1 MPQTEY
7 EKGRGI
13 VRSSSFLVS
22 GFLQGEQ
29 GVNFFSVKMR
39 ASRER
44 DGVREHIS
52 GAEHMVAASAVPEL
66 ARDLVLRA
74 QNHSKGVPDFINIKV
89 EEVEEASCLRL
100 KALPVRSLA
109 CETAKEGLEL
119 ARDLLKK
126 AGVADPDA
134 VVRLMPKAGQLR
146 GAMVLDAD
154 TLERLEPD
162 RERGVRATNMG
173 RAENTQKENTK
184 NHYAEALVLATKVAN
199 APHIV
204 AEICISDDPDY
215 VTGYVASKSLGY
227 VRILRMK
234 EMGSPEGGRIF
245 LYRGPREELS
255 ATLEFIEHKPVLV
268 EDLPEKPGD
277 SEKGAKSGDQQPQRP
292 DKWAFLA
299 RGLSEIREKGLARS
313 VRDMQSG
320 PGPWVEF
327 EGRKVLLMASND
339 YLGLANHPKVKE
351 NAARALLQWGTGSGG
366 SRLTTG
372 SMTLHGELE
381 ARLAA
386 FKKTEAALLFNTGYM
401 ANVGVITALCG
412 RGDVIFSD
420 ELNHASIIDGC
431 RQSRAEVVV
440 YRHNDMADLEEKAKR
455 HVGRRGL
462 IVSDSVFSMD
472 GDVVP
477 LADLC
482 RIADAYGFLSMID
495 EAHATGV
502 VGETGHGVT
511 ELCGCRPD
519 IVVGTLS
526 KALGSEGGFVC
537 ASAQLVEYLV
547 NRARSFIFSTALP
560 AACVA
565 AALTSLDILEREPK
579 LVQGLRS
586 NVAFFCS
593 TLRGLGIA
601 ATSESAIVPL
611 IVGDERRAT
620 RAAELLLEQG
630 IFLSAIRYPS
640 VARGSA
646 RLRATVRADHN
657 REDLARAANGIAR
670 VLKETA
676 GE

>member
-1 MPQTEY
+1 M
-7 EKGRGI
+7 
-13 VRSSSFLVS
+13 
-22 GFLQGEQ
+22 
-29 GVNFFSVKMR
+29 NFFSVKMR

-52 GAEHMVAASAVPEL
+52 GAEHMVAASEVPEL

-100 KALPVRSLA
+100 KALPVRSLS
-109 CETAKEGLEL
+109 CETAKEGLAL
-119 ARDLLKK
+119 ARDLLRE

-134 VVRLMPKAGQLR
+134 VVRLMAKAGQLR

-173 RAENTQKENTK
+173 RAEDTQTGTTK

-234 EMGSPEGGRIF
+234 EMGSSEGGRIF

-255 ATLEFIEHKPVLV
+255 ATLEFIERKPVLV
-268 EDLPEKPGD
+268 EDLPEKPGV
-277 SEKGAKSGDQQPQRP
+277 SAKSQQPT

-299 RGLSEIREKGLARS
+299 RGLSEIRERGLARS

-320 PGPWVEF
+320 PGPRVEF
-327 EGRKVLLMASND
+327 DGRKVLLMASND
-339 YLGLANHPKVKE
+339 YLGLANDPKVKE
-351 NAARALLQWGTGSGG
+351 RAARALLQWGTGSGG

-401 ANVGVITALCG
+401 VNVGVITALCG

-440 YRHNDMADLEEKAKR
+440 YRHNDMADLEEKAKC

-477 LADLC
+477 LAELC

-537 ASAQLVEYLV
+537 ANAQLVEYLV

-565 AALTSLDILEREPK
+565 AALASLDILEREPK
-579 LVQGLRS
+579 RVQGLRE

-593 TLRGLGIA
+593 TLRGLGVA

-630 IFLSAIRYPS
+630 ILVSAIRYPS

-646 RLRATVRADHN
+646 RLRATVRADHS

>member
-1 MPQTEY
+1 M
-7 EKGRGI
+7 
-13 VRSSSFLVS
+13 
-22 GFLQGEQ
+22 
-29 GVNFFSVKMR
+29 NFFSVKMR

-44 DGVREHIS
+44 NGVREHIS
-52 GAEHMVAASAVPEL
+52 GAEHMVAALEVPDL

-74 QNHSKGVPDFINIKV
+74 QKHSKGVPDFINIKV

-100 KALPVRSLA
+100 KALPVRSLP
-109 CETAKEGLEL
+109 CETAKEGLAL
-119 ARDLLKK
+119 ARDLLRE

-134 VVRLMPKAGQLR
+134 VVRLMPKAGSLR

-162 RERGVRATNMG
+162 KERGVRATNMG
-173 RAENTQKENTK
+173 RAENTQKGTTK

-199 APHIV
+199 APNIV

-565 AALTSLDILEREPK
+565 AALACLDILEREPK

>member
-1 MPQTEY
+1 M
-7 EKGRGI
+7 
-13 VRSSSFLVS
+13 
-22 GFLQGEQ
+22 
-29 GVNFFSVKMR
+29 NFFSVKMR

-52 GAEHMVAASAVPEL
+52 GAEHMVAASEVPEL

-100 KALPVRSLA
+100 KALSVRSLS
-109 CETAKEGLEL
+109 CETAQEGLAL
-119 ARDLLKK
+119 ARDLLRK

-134 VVRLMPKAGQLR
+134 VVRLMPKAGKLR

-173 RAENTQKENTK
+173 RAENTQKGTTK

-234 EMGSPEGGRIF
+234 ELGSSEGGRIF

-255 ATLEFIEHKPVLV
+255 ATLEFIERKPVLV
-268 EDLPEKPGD
+268 EDLPEKPGV
-277 SEKGAKSGDQQPQRP
+277 STKSQQPT
-292 DKWAFLA
+292 DKWTFLA
-299 RGLSEIREKGLARS
+299 RGLSEIRERGLVRS

-320 PGPWVEF
+320 PGPRVEF
-327 EGRKVLLMASND
+327 DGRKVLLMASND
-339 YLGLANHPKVKE
+339 YLGLANDPKVKE
-351 NAARALLQWGTGSGG
+351 RAARALLQWGTGSGG

-440 YRHNDMADLEEKAKR
+440 YRHNDMADLEEKAKC

-477 LADLC
+477 LAELC

-537 ASAQLVEYLV
+537 ANAQLVEYLV

-565 AALTSLDILEREPK
+565 AALASLDILEREPK
-579 LVQGLRS
+579 RVQGLRE

-593 TLRGLGIA
+593 TLKGLGVA

-620 RAAELLLEQG
+620 RAAKLLLEQG
-630 IFLSAIRYPS
+630 ILVSAIRYPS

-646 RLRATVRADHN
+646 RLRATVRADHS

-670 VLKETA
+670 VLKGTA

>member
-1 MPQTEY
+1 M
-7 EKGRGI
+7 
-13 VRSSSFLVS
+13 
-22 GFLQGEQ
+22 
-29 GVNFFSVKMR
+29 NFFSVKMR

-52 GAEHMVAASAVPEL
+52 GAEHMVAASEVPQL

-89 EEVEEASCLRL
+89 EEVPEASCLRL
-100 KALPVRSLA
+100 KALPVRSLS
-109 CETAKEGLEL
+109 CETAKEGLAL
-119 ARDLLKK
+119 ARDLLKE

-134 VVRLMPKAGQLR
+134 VVRLMPKAGKLR

-173 RAENTQKENTK
+173 RAENTQKGTTK

-234 EMGSPEGGRIF
+234 ELGSSEGGRIF

-255 ATLEFIEHKPVLV
+255 ATLEFIERKPVLV
-268 EDLPEKPGD
+268 EDLPEKPGV
-277 SEKGAKSGDQQPQRP
+277 SAKSQQPT

-299 RGLSEIREKGLARS
+299 RGLSEIRERGLARS

-320 PGPWVEF
+320 PGPRVEF
-327 EGRKVLLMASND
+327 AGRKVLLMASND
-339 YLGLANHPKVKE
+339 YLGLANDPKVKE
-351 NAARALLQWGTGSGG
+351 RAARALLQWGTGSGG

-440 YRHNDMADLEEKAKR
+440 YRHNDMADLEEKARK
-455 HVGRRGL
+455 HIGRRGL

-477 LADLC
+477 LAELC

-537 ASAQLVEYLV
+537 ANAQLVEYFV

-565 AALTSLDILEREPK
+565 AALASLDILEREPK
-579 LVQGLRS
+579 RVQGLRE

-593 TLRGLGIA
+593 TLKGLGVA

-630 IFLSAIRYPS
+630 ILVSAIRYPSVARGSARLSS

-646 RLRATVRADHN
+646 RLRATVRADHS

>member
-1 MPQTEY
+1 
-7 EKGRGI
+7 
-13 VRSSSFLVS
+13 
-22 GFLQGEQ
+22 
-29 GVNFFSVKMR
+29 
-39 ASRER
+39 
-44 DGVREHIS
+44 
-52 GAEHMVAASAVPEL
+52 MVAASDVPDL

-89 EEVEEASCLRL
+89 EEVPEASCLRL
-100 KALPVRSLA
+100 KALPVRSLS
-109 CETAKEGLEL
+109 CETAKEGLAL
-119 ARDLLKK
+119 ARDLLRE

-134 VVRLMPKAGQLR
+134 VVRLMPKAGKLR

-173 RAENTQKENTK
+173 RAENTQKGTTK

-199 APHIV
+199 APNIV

-255 ATLEFIEHKPVLV
+255 ATLEFIERKPVLV
-268 EDLPEKPGD
+268 EDLPEKPGV
-277 SEKGAKSGDQQPQRP
+277 SAKSQQPT

-320 PGPWVEF
+320 PGPRVEF
-327 EGRKVLLMASND
+327 DGRKVLLMASND
-339 YLGLANHPKVKE
+339 YLGLANDPKVKE
-351 NAARALLQWGTGSGG
+351 RAARALLQWGTGSGG

-440 YRHNDMADLEEKAKR
+440 YRHNDMADLEEKARK
-455 HVGRRGL
+455 HIGRRGL

-477 LADLC
+477 LAELC
-482 RIADAYGFLSMID
+482 RIADAHGFLSMID

-537 ASAQLVEYLV
+537 ASVQLVAYLV

-565 AALTSLDILEREPK
+565 AALACLDILEREPK
-579 LVQGLRS
+579 RVQGLRE

-593 TLRGLGIA
+593 TLRGLGVA

-611 IVGDERRAT
+611 IVGDERHAT

-630 IFLSAIRYPS
+630 ILVSAIRYPS

-646 RLRATVRADHN
+646 RLRATVRADLS

>member
-7 EKGRGI
+7 ETGRGI

-52 GAEHMVAASAVPEL
+52 GAEHMVAASDVPEL

-89 EEVEEASCLRL
+89 EDVEEASCLRL
-100 KALPVRSLA
+100 KALPVRSLS
-109 CETAKEGLEL
+109 CETAKEGLAL
-119 ARDLLKK
+119 ARDLLRE
-126 AGVADPDA
+126 AGVADPEA
-134 VVRLMPKAGQLR
+134 VVRLMPKAGKLR

-173 RAENTQKENTK
+173 RAENTHAGTTK

-245 LYRGPREELS
+245 FFRGPREELS
-255 ATLEFIEHKPVLV
+255 ATLEFIERKPVLV
-268 EDLPEKPGD
+268 EDLPEKPGV
-277 SEKGAKSGDQQPQRP
+277 STKSQQPT

-320 PGPWVEF
+320 LGPRVEF
-327 EGRKVLLMASND
+327 DGRKVLLMASND
-339 YLGLANHPKVKE
+339 YLGLANDPKVKE
-351 NAARALLQWGTGSGG
+351 RAARALLQWGTGSGG

-386 FKKTEAALLFNTGYM
+386 FKKTEAAILFNTGYM

-440 YRHNDMADLEEKAKR
+440 YRHNDMADLEEKARK
-455 HVGRRGL
+455 HIGRRGL

-477 LADLC
+477 LAELC

-537 ASAQLVEYLV
+537 ANAQLVEYFV

-565 AALTSLDILEREPK
+565 AALACLDILEREPK
-579 LVQGLRS
+579 RVQGLRE

-593 TLRGLGIA
+593 TLKGLGVA

-620 RAAELLLEQG
+620 RTAELLLEQG
-630 IFLSAIRYPS
+630 ILVSAIRYPS

-646 RLRATVRADHN
+646 RLRATVRADHS

-670 VLKETA
+670 VLE
-676 GE
+676 GRG

>member
-7 EKGRGI
+7 ETGRGI

-52 GAEHMVAASAVPEL
+52 GAEHMVAASEVPQL

-89 EEVEEASCLRL
+89 EEVPEASCLRL
-100 KALPVRSLA
+100 KALPVRSLS
-109 CETAKEGLEL
+109 CETAKEGLAL
-119 ARDLLKK
+119 ARDLLKE

-173 RAENTQKENTK
+173 RAENTQKGTTK

-255 ATLEFIEHKPVLV
+255 ATLEFIERKPVLV
-268 EDLPEKPGD
+268 EDLPEKPGG
-277 SEKGAKSGDQQPQRP
+277 SAKSQQRP

-299 RGLSEIREKGLARS
+299 RGLSEIRERGLARS

-320 PGPWVEF
+320 PGPRVEF
-327 EGRKVLLMASND
+327 AGRKVLLMASND
-339 YLGLANHPKVKE
+339 YLGLANDPKVKE
-351 NAARALLQWGTGSGG
+351 RAARALLQWGTGSGG

-440 YRHNDMADLEEKAKR
+440 YRHNDMADLEEKARK
-455 HVGRRGL
+455 HIGRRGL

-477 LADLC
+477 LAELC
-482 RIADAYGFLSMID
+482 RIADAHGFLSMID

-537 ASAQLVEYLV
+537 ANAQLVEYLV

-565 AALTSLDILEREPK
+565 AALASLDILEREPK
-579 LVQGLRS
+579 RVQGLRE

-593 TLRGLGIA
+593 TLKGLGVA

-630 IFLSAIRYPS
+630 ILVSAIRYPS

-646 RLRATVRADHN
+646 RLRATVRADHS

>member
-1 MPQTEY
+1 M
-7 EKGRGI
+7 
-13 VRSSSFLVS
+13 
-22 GFLQGEQ
+22 
-29 GVNFFSVKMR
+29 NFFSVKMR

-52 GAEHMVAASAVPEL
+52 GAEHMVAASEVPEL

-100 KALPVRSLA
+100 KALSVRSLS
-109 CETAKEGLEL
+109 CETAQEGLAL
-119 ARDLLKK
+119 ARDLLRE

-134 VVRLMPKAGQLR
+134 VVRLMPKAGKLR

-173 RAENTQKENTK
+173 RAENTQKGTTK

-234 EMGSPEGGRIF
+234 ELGSSEGGRIF

-255 ATLEFIEHKPVLV
+255 ATLEFIERKPVLV
-268 EDLPEKPGD
+268 EDLPEKPGV
-277 SEKGAKSGDQQPQRP
+277 STKSQQPT
-292 DKWAFLA
+292 DKWTFLA
-299 RGLSEIREKGLARS
+299 RGLSEIRERGLVRS

-320 PGPWVEF
+320 PGPRVEF
-327 EGRKVLLMASND
+327 DGRKVLLMASND
-339 YLGLANHPKVKE
+339 YLGLANDPKVKE
-351 NAARALLQWGTGSGG
+351 RAARALLQWGTGSGG

-386 FKKTEAALLFNTGYM
+386 FKKMEAALLFNTGYM
-401 ANVGVITALCG
+401 ANVGIITALCG

-440 YRHNDMADLEEKAKR
+440 YRHNDMADLEEKAKC

-477 LADLC
+477 LAELC

-537 ASAQLVEYLV
+537 ANAQLVEYLV

-565 AALTSLDILEREPK
+565 AALACLDILEREPK
-579 LVQGLRS
+579 RVQGLRE

-593 TLRGLGIA
+593 TLRGLGVA

-630 IFLSAIRYPS
+630 ILVSAIRYPS

-646 RLRATVRADHN
+646 RLRATVRADHS

-670 VLKETA
+670 VLKGTA

>member
-1 MPQTEY
+1 M
-7 EKGRGI
+7 
-13 VRSSSFLVS
+13 
-22 GFLQGEQ
+22 
-29 GVNFFSVKMR
+29 NFFSVKMR

-173 RAENTQKENTK
+173 RAENTQKGTTK

-199 APHIV
+199 APNIV

-255 ATLEFIEHKPVLV
+255 ATLEFIERKPVLV
-268 EDLPEKPGD
+268 EDLPEKPGV
-277 SEKGAKSGDQQPQRP
+277 SAKSQQPT

-320 PGPWVEF
+320 PGPRVEF
-327 EGRKVLLMASND
+327 DGRKVLLMASND
-339 YLGLANHPKVKE
+339 YLGLANDPKVKE
-351 NAARALLQWGTGSGG
+351 RAARALLQWGTGSGG

-440 YRHNDMADLEEKAKR
+440 YRHNDMADLEEKARK
-455 HVGRRGL
+455 HIGRRGL

-477 LADLC
+477 LAELC
-482 RIADAYGFLSMID
+482 RIADAHGFLSMID

-537 ASAQLVEYLV
+537 ASVQLVAYLV

-565 AALTSLDILEREPK
+565 AALACLDILEREPK
-579 LVQGLRS
+579 RVQGLRE

-593 TLRGLGIA
+593 TLRGLGVA

-611 IVGDERRAT
+611 IVGDERHAT

-630 IFLSAIRYPS
+630 ILVSAIRYPS

-646 RLRATVRADHN
+646 RLRATVRADLS

>member
-1 MPQTEY
+1 M
-7 EKGRGI
+7 
-13 VRSSSFLVS
+13 
-22 GFLQGEQ
+22 
-29 GVNFFSVKMR
+29 NFFSVKMR

-52 GAEHMVAASAVPEL
+52 GAEHMVAASEVPEL

-100 KALPVRSLA
+100 KALPVRSLS
-109 CETAKEGLEL
+109 CETAQEGLAL
-119 ARDLLKK
+119 ARDLLRK

-134 VVRLMPKAGQLR
+134 VVRLMPKAGKLR

-173 RAENTQKENTK
+173 RAENTQKGTTK

-227 VRILRMK
+227 VRILRLK
-234 EMGSPEGGRIF
+234 EMGSSEGGRIF

-255 ATLEFIEHKPVLV
+255 ATLEFIERKPVLV
-268 EDLPEKPGD
+268 EDLPEKPGV
-277 SEKGAKSGDQQPQRP
+277 SAKSQQPT

-299 RGLSEIREKGLARS
+299 RGLSEIRERGLARS

-320 PGPWVEF
+320 PGPRVEF
-327 EGRKVLLMASND
+327 AGRKVLLMASND
-339 YLGLANHPKVKE
+339 YLGLANDPKVKE
-351 NAARALLQWGTGSGG
+351 RAARALLQWGTGSGG

-386 FKKTEAALLFNTGYM
+386 FKKMEAALLFNTGYM

-440 YRHNDMADLEEKAKR
+440 YRHNDMADLEEKARK
-455 HVGRRGL
+455 HIGRRGL

-477 LADLC
+477 LAELC
-482 RIADAYGFLSMID
+482 RIADAHGFLSMID

-511 ELCGCRPD
+511 EPCGCRPD

-565 AALTSLDILEREPK
+565 AALASLDILEREPK
-579 LVQGLRS
+579 RVQGLRE

-593 TLRGLGIA
+593 TLKGLGVA

-630 IFLSAIRYPS
+630 ILVSAIRYPS

-646 RLRATVRADHN
+646 RLRATVRADHS

>member
-1 MPQTEY
+1 M
-7 EKGRGI
+7 
-13 VRSSSFLVS
+13 
-22 GFLQGEQ
+22 
-29 GVNFFSVKMR
+29 NFFSVKMR

-119 ARDLLKK
+119 AHDLLKK

-173 RAENTQKENTK
+173 RAENTQKGTTK

-234 EMGSPEGGRIF
+234 ELGSSEGGRIF

-255 ATLEFIEHKPVLV
+255 ATLEFIERKPVLV
-268 EDLPEKPGD
+268 EDLPEKPGV
-277 SEKGAKSGDQQPQRP
+277 SAKSQQST

-299 RGLSEIREKGLARS
+299 RGLSEIRERGLARS

-320 PGPWVEF
+320 PGPRVEF
-327 EGRKVLLMASND
+327 DGRKVLLMASND
-339 YLGLANHPKVKE
+339 YLGLANDPKVKE
-351 NAARALLQWGTGSGG
+351 RAARALLQWGTGSGG

-386 FKKTEAALLFNTGYM
+386 FKKMEAALLFNTGYM
-401 ANVGVITALCG
+401 ANVGIITALCG

-440 YRHNDMADLEEKAKR
+440 YRHNDMADLEEKAKC

-477 LADLC
+477 LAELC

-537 ASAQLVEYLV
+537 ANAQLVEYLV

-565 AALTSLDILEREPK
+565 AALACLDILEREPK
-579 LVQGLRS
+579 RVQGLRE

-593 TLRGLGIA
+593 TLRGLGVA

-620 RAAELLLEQG
+620 RAAKLLLEQG
-630 IFLSAIRYPS
+630 ILVSAIRYPS

-646 RLRATVRADHN
+646 RLRATVRADHS

-670 VLKETA
+670 VLKGTA

>member
-173 RAENTQKENTK
+173 RAENTQKGTTK

-255 ATLEFIEHKPVLV
+255 ATLEFIERKPVLV
-268 EDLPEKPGD
+268 EDLPEKPGV
-277 SEKGAKSGDQQPQRP
+277 SAKSQQPT

-299 RGLSEIREKGLARS
+299 RGLSEIRERGLARS

-320 PGPWVEF
+320 AGPRVEF
-327 EGRKVLLMASND
+327 AGRKVLLMASND
-339 YLGLANHPKVKE
+339 YLGLANDPKVKE
-351 NAARALLQWGTGSGG
+351 RAARALLQWGTGSGG

-440 YRHNDMADLEEKAKR
+440 YRHNDMADLEEKARK
-455 HVGRRGL
+455 HIGRRGL

-477 LADLC
+477 LAELC

-537 ASAQLVEYLV
+537 ANAQLVEYLV

-565 AALTSLDILEREPK
+565 AALASLDILEREPK
-579 LVQGLRS
+579 RVQGLRE

-593 TLRGLGIA
+593 TLKGLGVA

-620 RAAELLLEQG
+620 RTAELLLEQG
-630 IFLSAIRYPS
+630 ILVSAIRYPS

-646 RLRATVRADHN
+646 RLRATVRADHS

>member
-52 GAEHMVAASAVPEL
+52 GAEHMVGASAVPDL

-89 EEVEEASCLRL
+89 EEVPEAFCLRL
-100 KALPVRSLA
+100 KALSVRSLS
-109 CETAKEGLEL
+109 CETAQEGLAL
-119 ARDLLKK
+119 ARDLLRE

-173 RAENTQKENTK
+173 RAENTQKGTTK

-234 EMGSPEGGRIF
+234 ELGSSEGGRIF

-255 ATLEFIEHKPVLV
+255 ATLEFIERKPVLV
-268 EDLPEKPGD
+268 EDLPEKPGV
-277 SEKGAKSGDQQPQRP
+277 SAKSQQRP

-299 RGLSEIREKGLARS
+299 RGLSEIRERGLARS

-320 PGPWVEF
+320 PGPRVEF
-327 EGRKVLLMASND
+327 AGRKVLLMASND
-339 YLGLANHPKVKE
+339 YLGLANDPKVKE
-351 NAARALLQWGTGSGG
+351 RAARALLQWGTGSGG

-386 FKKTEAALLFNTGYM
+386 FKKMEAALLFNTGYM

-440 YRHNDMADLEEKAKR
+440 YRHNDMADLEEKAKC

-477 LADLC
+477 LAELC

-537 ASAQLVEYLV
+537 ANAQLVEYLV

-565 AALTSLDILEREPK
+565 AALACLDILERDPK
-579 LVQGLRS
+579 RVQGLRE

-593 TLRGLGIA
+593 TLRGLGVA

-611 IVGDERRAT
+611 IVGDEQRAT

-630 IFLSAIRYPS
+630 ILVSAIRYPS

-646 RLRATVRADHN
+646 RLRATVRADHS

>member
-1 MPQTEY
+1 M
-7 EKGRGI
+7 
-13 VRSSSFLVS
+13 
-22 GFLQGEQ
+22 
-29 GVNFFSVKMR
+29 NFFSVKMR

-52 GAEHMVAASAVPEL
+52 GAEHMVAASEVPEL

-89 EEVEEASCLRL
+89 EEIEEASCLRL
-100 KALPVRSLA
+100 KALSVRSLS
-109 CETAKEGLEL
+109 CETAQEGLAL
-119 ARDLLKK
+119 ARDLLRE

-134 VVRLMPKAGQLR
+134 VVRLMPKAGKLR

-173 RAENTQKENTK
+173 RAENTHAGTTK

-234 EMGSPEGGRIF
+234 ELGSSEGGRIF

-255 ATLEFIEHKPVLV
+255 ATLEFIERKPVLV
-268 EDLPEKPGD
+268 EDLPEKPGV
-277 SEKGAKSGDQQPQRP
+277 STKSQQPT
-292 DKWAFLA
+292 DKWTFLA
-299 RGLSEIREKGLARS
+299 RGLSEIRERGLVRS

-320 PGPWVEF
+320 PGPRVEF
-327 EGRKVLLMASND
+327 DGRKVLLMASND
-339 YLGLANHPKVKE
+339 YLGLANDPKVKE
-351 NAARALLQWGTGSGG
+351 RAARALLQWGTGSGG

-386 FKKTEAALLFNTGYM
+386 FKKMEAALLFNTGYM
-401 ANVGVITALCG
+401 ANVGIITALCG

-440 YRHNDMADLEEKAKR
+440 YRHNDMADLEEKAKC

-477 LADLC
+477 LAELC

-537 ASAQLVEYLV
+537 ANAQLVEYLV

-565 AALTSLDILEREPK
+565 AALACLDILEREPK
-579 LVQGLRS
+579 RVQGLRE

-593 TLRGLGIA
+593 TLRGLGVA

-620 RAAELLLEQG
+620 RAAKLLLEQG
-630 IFLSAIRYPS
+630 ILVSAIRYPS

-646 RLRATVRADHN
+646 RLRATVRADHS

-670 VLKETA
+670 VLKGTA

>member
-1 MPQTEY
+1 M
-7 EKGRGI
+7 
-13 VRSSSFLVS
+13 
-22 GFLQGEQ
+22 
-29 GVNFFSVKMR
+29 NFFSVKMR

-52 GAEHMVAASAVPEL
+52 GAEHMVAALEVPDL

-74 QNHSKGVPDFINIKV
+74 QKHSKGVPDFINIKV

-100 KALPVRSLA
+100 KALPVRSLS
-109 CETAKEGLEL
+109 CETAKEGLAL
-119 ARDLLKK
+119 ARDLLRE

-134 VVRLMPKAGQLR
+134 VVRLMPKAGSLR

-162 RERGVRATNMG
+162 KERGVRATNMG
-173 RAENTQKENTK
+173 RAENTQKGTTK

-199 APHIV
+199 APNIV

-299 RGLSEIREKGLARS
+299 RGLSEIRERGLARS

-339 YLGLANHPKVKE
+339 YLGLADHPKVKE

>member
-1 MPQTEY
+1 M
-7 EKGRGI
+7 
-13 VRSSSFLVS
+13 
-22 GFLQGEQ
+22 
-29 GVNFFSVKMR
+29 NFFSVKMR

-52 GAEHMVAASAVPEL
+52 GAEHMVAASEVPEL

-100 KALPVRSLA
+100 KALPVRSLS
-109 CETAKEGLEL
+109 CETAQEGLAL
-119 ARDLLKK
+119 ARDLLRE

-134 VVRLMPKAGQLR
+134 VVRLMPKAGTLR

-173 RAENTQKENTK
+173 RAEDTHAGTTK

-199 APHIV
+199 APNIV

-255 ATLEFIEHKPVLV
+255 ATLVFIERKPVLV
-268 EDLPEKPGD
+268 EDLPEKPGV
-277 SEKGAKSGDQQPQRP
+277 SAKSQQPT

-320 PGPWVEF
+320 PGPRVEF
-327 EGRKVLLMASND
+327 DGRKVLLMASND
-339 YLGLANHPKVKE
+339 YLGLANDPKVKE
-351 NAARALLQWGTGSGG
+351 RAARALLQWGTGSGG

-386 FKKTEAALLFNTGYM
+386 FKKMEAALLFNTGYM

-440 YRHNDMADLEEKAKR
+440 YRHNDMADLEEKAKW

-477 LADLC
+477 LAELC

-565 AALTSLDILEREPK
+565 AALACLDILEREPK
-579 LVQGLRS
+579 RVQGLRE

-593 TLRGLGIA
+593 TLRGLGVA

-620 RAAELLLEQG
+620 RAAKLLLEQG
-630 IFLSAIRYPS
+630 ILVSAIRYPS

-646 RLRATVRADHN
+646 RLRATVRADHS

>member
-1 MPQTEY
+1 M
-7 EKGRGI
+7 
-13 VRSSSFLVS
+13 
-22 GFLQGEQ
+22 
-29 GVNFFSVKMR
+29 NFFSVKMR

-52 GAEHMVAASAVPEL
+52 GAEHMVAASEVPQL

-89 EEVEEASCLRL
+89 EEVPEASCLRL
-100 KALPVRSLA
+100 KALPVRSLS
-109 CETAKEGLEL
+109 CETAKEGLAL
-119 ARDLLKK
+119 ARDLLRE

-173 RAENTQKENTK
+173 RAEDTHAGTTK

-199 APHIV
+199 APNIV

-234 EMGSPEGGRIF
+234 ELGSSEGGRIF
-245 LYRGPREELS
+245 LYRGAREELS
-255 ATLEFIEHKPVLV
+255 ATLEFIERKPVLV
-268 EDLPEKPGD
+268 EDLPEKPGV
-277 SEKGAKSGDQQPQRP
+277 SAKSQQPT

-320 PGPWVEF
+320 PGPRVEF
-327 EGRKVLLMASND
+327 DGRKVLLMASND
-339 YLGLANHPKVKE
+339 YLGLANDPKVKE
-351 NAARALLQWGTGSGG
+351 RAARALLQWGTGSGG

-440 YRHNDMADLEEKAKR
+440 YRHNDMADLEEKAKC

-477 LADLC
+477 LAELC

-537 ASAQLVEYLV
+537 ANAQLVAYLV

-565 AALTSLDILEREPK
+565 AALASLDILEREPK
-579 LVQGLRS
+579 RVQGLRE

-593 TLRGLGIA
+593 TLKGLGVA

-630 IFLSAIRYPS
+630 ILVSAIRYPS

-646 RLRATVRADHN
+646 RLRATVRADHS

>member
-100 KALPVRSLA
+100 KALSVRSLS
-109 CETAKEGLEL
+109 CETAQEGLAL
-119 ARDLLKK
+119 ARDLLRK

-134 VVRLMPKAGQLR
+134 VVRLMPKAGKLR

-173 RAENTQKENTK
+173 RAENTQKGTTK

-227 VRILRMK
+227 VRILRLK
-234 EMGSPEGGRIF
+234 EMGSSEGGRIF

-255 ATLEFIEHKPVLV
+255 ATLEFIERKPVLV
-268 EDLPEKPGD
+268 EDLPEKPGV
-277 SEKGAKSGDQQPQRP
+277 SAKSQQPT

-299 RGLSEIREKGLARS
+299 RGLSEIRERGLARS

-320 PGPWVEF
+320 AGPRVEF
-327 EGRKVLLMASND
+327 AGRKVLLMASND
-339 YLGLANHPKVKE
+339 YLGLANHPEVKE
-351 NAARALLQWGTGSGG
+351 RAARALLQWGTGSGG

-477 LADLC
+477 LAELC

>member
-1 MPQTEY
+1 M
-7 EKGRGI
+7 
-13 VRSSSFLVS
+13 
-22 GFLQGEQ
+22 
-29 GVNFFSVKMR
+29 NFFSVKMR

-52 GAEHMVAASAVPEL
+52 GAEHMVAASEVPEL

-100 KALPVRSLA
+100 KALSVRSLS
-109 CETAKEGLEL
+109 CETAQEGLAL
-119 ARDLLKK
+119 ARDLLRK

-134 VVRLMPKAGQLR
+134 VVRLMPKAGKLR

-173 RAENTQKENTK
+173 RAEDTQTGTTK

-199 APHIV
+199 APNIV

-234 EMGSPEGGRIF
+234 EMGSSEGGRIF
-245 LYRGPREELS
+245 LYCGPREELS
-255 ATLEFIEHKPVLV
+255 ASLEFIERKPVLV
-268 EDLPEKPGD
+268 EDLPEKPGV
-277 SEKGAKSGDQQPQRP
+277 SAKSQQPT

-299 RGLSEIREKGLARS
+299 RGLSEIRERGLARS

-320 PGPWVEF
+320 PGPRVEF
-327 EGRKVLLMASND
+327 DGRKVLLMASND
-339 YLGLANHPKVKE
+339 YLGLANDPKVKE
-351 NAARALLQWGTGSGG
+351 RAARALLQWGTGSGG

-381 ARLAA
+381 ARLAS

-440 YRHNDMADLEEKAKR
+440 YRHNDMADLEEKAKC

-477 LADLC
+477 LAELC

-537 ASAQLVEYLV
+537 ANAQLVEYLV

-565 AALTSLDILEREPK
+565 AALASLDILEREPK
-579 LVQGLRS
+579 RVQGLRE

-630 IFLSAIRYPS
+630 ILVSAIRYPS

-646 RLRATVRADHN
+646 RLRATVRADHS

>member
-1 MPQTEY
+1 
-7 EKGRGI
+7 
-13 VRSSSFLVS
+13 
-22 GFLQGEQ
+22 
-29 GVNFFSVKMR
+29 
-39 ASRER
+39 
-44 DGVREHIS
+44 
-52 GAEHMVAASAVPEL
+52 MVAASDVPDL

-89 EEVEEASCLRL
+89 EEVPEASCLRL
-100 KALPVRSLA
+100 KALPVRSLS
-109 CETAKEGLEL
+109 CETAKEGLAL
-119 ARDLLKK
+119 ARDLLRE

-134 VVRLMPKAGQLR
+134 VVRLMPKAGKLR

-173 RAENTQKENTK
+173 RAENTQKGTTK

-199 APHIV
+199 APNIV

-255 ATLEFIEHKPVLV
+255 ATLEFIERKPVLV
-268 EDLPEKPGD
+268 EDLPEKPGV
-277 SEKGAKSGDQQPQRP
+277 SAKSQQPT

-320 PGPWVEF
+320 PGPRVEF
-327 EGRKVLLMASND
+327 DGRKVLLMASND
-339 YLGLANHPKVKE
+339 YLGLANDPKVKE
-351 NAARALLQWGTGSGG
+351 RAARALLQWGTGSGG

-440 YRHNDMADLEEKAKR
+440 YRHNDMADLEEKARK
-455 HVGRRGL
+455 HIGRRGL

-477 LADLC
+477 LAELC
-482 RIADAYGFLSMID
+482 RIADAHGFLSMID

-537 ASAQLVEYLV
+537 ASVQLVAYLV

-565 AALTSLDILEREPK
+565 AALACLDILEREPK
-579 LVQGLRS
+579 RVQGLRE

-593 TLRGLGIA
+593 TLRGLGVA

-611 IVGDERRAT
+611 IVGDERHAT

-630 IFLSAIRYPS
+630 ILVSAIRYPS

-646 RLRATVRADHN
+646 RLRATVRADHS

>member
-119 ARDLLKK
+119 ARDLLTK

-173 RAENTQKENTK
+173 RAENTQKGTTK

-268 EDLPEKPGD
+268 EDLPEKPGG
-277 SEKGAKSGDQQPQRP
+277 SAKSQQRP

-299 RGLSEIREKGLARS
+299 RGLSEIRERGLARS

-320 PGPWVEF
+320 PGPRVEF
-327 EGRKVLLMASND
+327 AGRKVLLMASND
-339 YLGLANHPKVKE
+339 YLGLANDPKVKE
-351 NAARALLQWGTGSGG
+351 RAARALLQWGTGSGG

-386 FKKTEAALLFNTGYM
+386 FKKMEAALLFNTGYM

-431 RQSRAEVVV
+431 RQSRADVVV
-440 YRHNDMADLEEKAKR
+440 YRHNDMADLEEKAKC

-477 LADLC
+477 LAELC

-537 ASAQLVEYLV
+537 ANAQLVEYLV

-565 AALTSLDILEREPK
+565 AALASLDILEREPK
-579 LVQGLRS
+579 RVQGLRE

-593 TLRGLGIA
+593 TLRGLGVA

-611 IVGDERRAT
+611 IVGDERHAT

-630 IFLSAIRYPS
+630 ILVSAIRYPS

-646 RLRATVRADHN
+646 RLRATLRADLS

>member
-1 MPQTEY
+1 M
-7 EKGRGI
+7 
-13 VRSSSFLVS
+13 
-22 GFLQGEQ
+22 
-29 GVNFFSVKMR
+29 NFFSVKMR

-52 GAEHMVAASAVPEL
+52 GAEHMVAASEVPEL

-100 KALPVRSLA
+100 KALSVRSLS
-109 CETAKEGLEL
+109 CETAQEGLAL
-119 ARDLLKK
+119 ARDLLRE

-134 VVRLMPKAGQLR
+134 VVRLMPKAGKLR

-173 RAENTQKENTK
+173 RAENTQKGTTK

-234 EMGSPEGGRIF
+234 ELGSSEGGRIF

-255 ATLEFIEHKPVLV
+255 ATLEFIERKPVLV
-268 EDLPEKPGD
+268 EDLPEKPGV
-277 SEKGAKSGDQQPQRP
+277 STKSQQPT
-292 DKWAFLA
+292 DKWTFLA
-299 RGLSEIREKGLARS
+299 RGLSEIRERGLVRS

-320 PGPWVEF
+320 PGPRVEF
-327 EGRKVLLMASND
+327 DGRKVLLMASND
-339 YLGLANHPKVKE
+339 YLGLANDPKVKE
-351 NAARALLQWGTGSGG
+351 RAARALLQWGTGSGG

-401 ANVGVITALCG
+401 ANVGIITALCG

-440 YRHNDMADLEEKAKR
+440 YRHNDMADLEEKAKC

-477 LADLC
+477 LAELY

-537 ASAQLVEYLV
+537 ANAQLVEYLV

-565 AALTSLDILEREPK
+565 AALACLDILEREPK
-579 LVQGLRS
+579 RVQGLRE

-593 TLRGLGIA
+593 TLRGLGVA

-620 RAAELLLEQG
+620 RAAKLLLEQG
-630 IFLSAIRYPS
+630 ILVSAIRYPS

-646 RLRATVRADHN
+646 RLRATVRADHS

-670 VLKETA
+670 VLKGTA

>member
-1 MPQTEY
+1 MRPLMCLPN
-7 EKGRGI
+7 
-13 VRSSSFLVS
+13 SS
-22 GFLQGEQ
+22 G
-29 GVNFFSVKMR
+29 K
-39 ASRER
+39 
-44 DGVREHIS
+44 
-52 GAEHMVAASAVPEL
+52 
-66 ARDLVLRA
+66 
-74 QNHSKGVPDFINIKV
+74 
-89 EEVEEASCLRL
+89 ASCLRL
-100 KALPVRSLA
+100 KALPVRSLS
-109 CETAKEGLEL
+109 CETAKEGLAL
-119 ARDLLKK
+119 ARDLLRE

-134 VVRLMPKAGQLR
+134 VVRLMPKAGKLR

-173 RAENTQKENTK
+173 RAENTQKGTTK

-199 APHIV
+199 APNIV

-255 ATLEFIEHKPVLV
+255 ATLEFIERKPVLV
-268 EDLPEKPGD
+268 EDLPEKPGV
-277 SEKGAKSGDQQPQRP
+277 SAKSQQPT

-320 PGPWVEF
+320 PGPRVEF
-327 EGRKVLLMASND
+327 DGRKVLLMASND
-339 YLGLANHPKVKE
+339 YLGLANDPKVKE
-351 NAARALLQWGTGSGG
+351 RAARALLQWGTGSGG

-440 YRHNDMADLEEKAKR
+440 YRHNDMADLEEKARK
-455 HVGRRGL
+455 HIGRRGL

-477 LADLC
+477 LAELC
-482 RIADAYGFLSMID
+482 RIADAHGFLSMID

-537 ASAQLVEYLV
+537 ASVQLVAYLV

-565 AALTSLDILEREPK
+565 AALACLDILEREPK
-579 LVQGLRS
+579 RVQGLRE

-593 TLRGLGIA
+593 TLRGLGVA

-611 IVGDERRAT
+611 IVGDERHAT

-630 IFLSAIRYPS
+630 ILVSAIRYPS

-646 RLRATVRADHN
+646 RLRATVRADLS